1 MIFSGIGDVIG
12 GLINGSVTN
21 VEQAVGVFA
30 LSAIFAGVG
39 YGIAKGIQNGAAKA
53 KYKKIIGTSKSNS
66 KINKK
71 LGQVGLKGVKIG
83 RDGLSTALEAIK
95 KQYYR
100 YLYDGINALYGFIY
114 RPFSNFYGF

>member
-1 MIFSGIGDVIG
+1 MIFSGIGDVVG

-21 VEQAVGVFA
+21 VEQAVKCLLCPQSSPAWGMV
-30 LSAIFAGVG
+30 LQKG
-39 YGIAKGIQNGAAKA
+39 YNTGQQKLNTKKNIGA
-53 KYKKIIGTSKSNS
+53 SKSNI

-71 LGQVGLKGVKIG
+71 LEQADLKGVKIG

-114 RPFSNFYGF
+114 GSFSNFYGF